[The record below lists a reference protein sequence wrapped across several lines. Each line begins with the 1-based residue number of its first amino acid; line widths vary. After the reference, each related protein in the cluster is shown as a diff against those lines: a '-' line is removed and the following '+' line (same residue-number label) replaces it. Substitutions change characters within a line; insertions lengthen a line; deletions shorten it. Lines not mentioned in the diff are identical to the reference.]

1 MGAPVFRR
9 PLTSALSAQ
18 IRFRVALNALLD
30 CLNVFGLAAQPVTSL
45 SLAFSEEDSKL
56 FMLLEEGGVTAES
69 TVMTVDAGE
78 EADYDA
84 AFRLRASRGATW
96 LSFLRRS
103 VTPCLL
109 PRPRRVQDCD
119 AL

>member
-1 MGAPVFRR
+1 MCEVSR
-9 PLTSALSAQ
+9 LSVCCLEPDRLVVQ

-84 AFRLRASRGATW
+84 AFRLRASRAPGD
-96 LSFLRRS
+96 LVNFSHRS
-103 VTPCLL
+103 ITPCLL
-109 PRPRRVQDCD
+109 QTPSCARQ
-119 AL
+119 